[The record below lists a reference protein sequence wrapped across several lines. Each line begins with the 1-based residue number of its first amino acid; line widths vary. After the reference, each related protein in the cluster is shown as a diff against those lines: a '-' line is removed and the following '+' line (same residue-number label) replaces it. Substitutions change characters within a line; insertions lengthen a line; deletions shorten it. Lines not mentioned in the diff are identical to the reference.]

1 MEKQAPMEIRL
12 QKYFTDCG
20 IMSRRAAE
28 KVIEEGLVK
37 VNGKAAHL
45 GQKIIPGR
53 DRVEYN
59 GELIVMQKEAEK
71 LYIMLNK
78 PRGVITSL
86 SDEKGRRCIADLI
99 KDVPGRVYPVGRLDY
114 NSDGLLL
121 LSNDGEFTNRLT
133 HPRHSIPKIYF
144 VKVSGKVTSEQ
155 MHGLTSAMT
164 IDGYKLEPVQVD
176 IYDIT
181 DTSSILQFTLF
192 EGRNRQIRKM
202 CEQVGL
208 RVLRLKRI
216 AIGSVQLG
224 DLPAGK
230 WRRLTAK
237 EVKYLMGKNKD

>member
-1 MEKQAPMEIRL
+1 MEKQTPMEIRL

-37 VNGKAAHL
+37 VNGKTAHL
-45 GQKIIPGR
+45 GQKIIPGK

-59 GELIVMQKEAEK
+59 GELIVMQKTAEK

-99 KDVPGRVYPVGRLDY
+99 KDIPGRVYPVGRLDY

-133 HPRHSIPKIYF
+133 HPKHSIPKIYF
-144 VKVSGKVTSEQ
+144 VKVSGKITSEQ
-155 MHGLTSAMT
+155 MHKLTSDMV
-164 IDGYKLEPVQVD
+164 IDGYKIEPVQVD

-202 CEQVGL
+202 CEQAGL

-216 AIGSVQLG
+216 AIGTVQLG

-230 WRRLTAK
+230 WRHLTAK
-237 EVKYLMGKNKD
+237 EVRYLMGKNKD